1 MDHNAVERGKII
13 KRPEP
18 IPLVGDPMGRAV
30 LVIDMLNEFVHGK
43 FGGERTQAVVPCIE
57 RLLEHARKNS
67 IPVIYI
73 KDAHSEDDK
82 ELEIWG
88 MHAMKGTEEAQ
99 IIPELAPQPDDYVL
113 EKTTYFVFHETG
125 LDDLLKGID
134 VDEVII
140 TGLLTDICV
149 KLAAAEAFVRGYNII
164 IPKDCVNAV
173 SEDVHQLALKEMK
186 DLYLAKILELDS
198 VIF

>member
-1 MDHNAVERGKII
+1 
-13 KRPEP
+13 
-18 IPLVGDPMGRAV
+18 MGRAV

-43 FGGERTQAVVPCIE
+43 FGGERARSVVPCIK
-57 RLLEHARKNS
+57 RLLEYARENS

-73 KDAHSEDDK
+73 KDAHGEDDK

-113 EKTTYFVFHETG
+113 EKTTYFSFHETG

-134 VDEVII
+134 VDEVVI

-149 KLAAAEAFVRGYNII
+149 KLAAAEAFVRRYNIVV
-164 IPKDCVNAV
+164 PKDCVNAV
-173 SEDVHQLALKEMK
+173 SEEIHELALKEMK
-186 DLYLAKILELDS
+186 ELYLAKVLELEQ
-198 VIF
+198 VIG